1 MSSKTKS
8 PQLTQMTDI
17 ARLAGVSVST
27 VSRALSGSELV
38 NEKTRDLVNRIAQE
52 HNYRVNTRARNF
64 RKKDCL
70 TFAFLLPAAHRGDW
84 SLSDPFFMEIMSSVA
99 EAVDSRG
106 HQLLL
111 ASTRAISGDWL
122 KDFVQS
128 HTTDGV
134 ILIGQGGQHVHIND
148 IAKSFPFISVWGAKI
163 SDDQSYSTVG
173 TDNEEGGFRATSHL
187 LNIGRRRIAFLGY
200 SNQPEIKLR
209 DQGYRRALREFGLDV
224 SPGLERIALA
234 GKDVGYQTTR
244 ELIRS
249 GVEFD
254 AIFAVSDVYA
264 IAALQALQEEGLRVP
279 EDVAIVGYD
288 DIAMASLYNPSLTT
302 IRQNHID
309 AGPLLVDN
317 VLSAMAGEKPKH
329 IEMVP
334 ELVVRASSVPSA
346 KK

>member
-1 MSSKTKS
+1 
-8 PQLTQMTDI
+8 
-17 ARLAGVSVST
+17 
-27 VSRALSGSELV
+27 
-38 NEKTRDLVNRIAQE
+38 
-52 HNYRVNTRARNF
+52 
-64 RKKDCL
+64 
-70 TFAFLLPAAHRGDW
+70 
-84 SLSDPFFMEIMSSVA
+84 MSSVA

-334 ELVVRASSVPSA
+334 ELIVRASSVPSA

>member
-1 MSSKTKS
+1 
-8 PQLTQMTDI
+8 MTDI

-27 VSRALSGSELV
+27 VSRALAGSELV
-38 NEKTRDLVNRIAQE
+38 NAKTRELVNRIAQE
-52 HNYRVNTRARNF
+52 NNYRVNTRARNF

-99 EAVDSRG
+99 EAVDKRG

-111 ASTRAISGDWL
+111 ASTHAISGDWL
-122 KDFVQS
+122 KEFINS
-128 HTTDGV
+128 RTIDGV

-148 IAKSFPFISVWGAKI
+148 IAQSFPAISVWGAKL

-173 TDNEEGGFRATSHL
+173 TDNEEGGFRATQHL
-187 LNIGRRRIAFLGY
+187 LSIGRRNIAFLGY

-209 DQGYRRALREFGLDV
+209 DQGYRRALREFGLKL

-234 GKDVGYQTTR
+234 GKDVGHQTTSA
-244 ELIRS
+244 LIRS
-249 GVEFD
+249 GVPFD

-264 IAALQALQEEGLRVP
+264 ISALQALQEAGIRVP

-288 DIAMASLYNPSLTT
+288 DIAMASLYNPALTT

-309 AGPLLVDN
+309 AGPALVDN
-317 VLSAMAGEKPKH
+317 LLAAMSGGKPKH
-329 IEMVP
+329 IEMEP
-334 ELVVRASSVPSA
+334 ELVVRASSVPNP
-346 KK
+346 KG

>member
-1 MSSKTKS
+1 MSSKAKS
-8 PQLTQMTDI
+8 PQFTQMTDI

-27 VSRALSGSELV
+27 VSRALAGSELV
-38 NEKTRDLVNRIAQE
+38 NSKTRELVHRIAE
-52 HNYRVNTRARNF
+52 ENNYKVNTRARNF

-70 TFAFLLPAAHRGDW
+70 TFAFLLPAALRGDW

-99 EAVDSRG
+99 EAVDKRG

-111 ASTRAISGDWL
+111 ASTHAISGDWL
-122 KDFVQS
+122 KDFVNSQ
-128 HTTDGV
+128 TTDGV

-148 IAKSFPFISVWGAKI
+148 IAKNFPSISVWGAKL
-163 SDDQSYSTVG
+163 SEDQSYSTVG
-173 TDNEEGGFRATSHL
+173 TDNEEGGFRATRHL
-187 LNIGRRRIAFLGY
+187 LNIGRRHIAFLGY

-209 DQGYRRALREFGLDV
+209 DRGYRRALYEFGIDV
-224 SPGLERIALA
+224 QPGLERIALA
-234 GKDVGYQTTR
+234 GQDVGYQTTR

-249 GVEFD
+249 GIKFD

-264 IAALQALQEEGLRVP
+264 ISALQALQEADIRVP

-317 VLSAMAGEKPKH
+317 LLSAMNGEKPKH

-334 ELVVRASSVPSA
+334 KLIVRASSIITKA
-346 KK
+346 D